1 MCKYLK
7 TQSYSVDFIETT
19 QLGSLLSFILNN
31 LDPMNERYLQCIA
44 SIEELIEYIKKCI
57 VEFFTLKHLIF

>member
-57 VEFFTLKHLIF
+57 V

>member
-31 LDPMNERYLQCIA
+31 LDSMNERYLQCIA
-44 SIEELIEYIKKCI
+44 SIEELIEYIKKYN
-57 VEFFTLKHLIF
+57 FLR